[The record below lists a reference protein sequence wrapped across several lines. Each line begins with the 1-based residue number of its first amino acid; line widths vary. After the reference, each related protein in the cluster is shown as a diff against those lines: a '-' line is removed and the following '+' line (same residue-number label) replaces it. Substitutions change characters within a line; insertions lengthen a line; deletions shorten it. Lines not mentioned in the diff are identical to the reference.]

1 MQWSEWVKRERNHGI
16 RLIIMEQEPIL
27 CIIVNSV
34 LQKNLRIR
42 DEVYEIDTTFQVW
55 SDSRA

>member
-1 MQWSEWVKRERNHGI
+1 MQWSEWVKRERNHDI
-16 RLIIMEQEPIL
+16 RLIIVEQEPIL

-42 DEVYEIDTTFQVW
+42 NEVYEIDTTFQVW

>member
-1 MQWSEWVKRERNHGI
+1 MKAGNAMIQELSLNAKAW
-16 RLIIMEQEPIL
+16 LIIVEQEPIL

-42 DEVYEIDTTFQVW
+42 NGVYEIDTAFQV
-55 SDSRA
+55 

>member
-1 MQWSEWVKRERNHGI
+1 MKRERNYDI
-16 RLIIMEQEPIL
+16 RLIIVEQEPIL